1 MVQRIAGPGL
11 GLPFPQSLYPSELT
25 NASLDT
31 AGNRVCLAPG
41 DAMPVPPGEWLVGLG
56 MYLVLQYLDPIANTW
71 VTTASGGWEGPV
83 QYVFSDG
90 YNIRVANVL
99 GCPVGAAIIAPGAG
113 YVQASTTISPVSAA
127 GGGSTWLP
135 IVGGQL
141 AVVNGT
147 ISTLTAGGGYGV
159 APIALLP
166 APAPA
171 QSNPNGVGG
180 IQASGYFTIA
190 SGTVSGF
197 TFTNPGAGYPA
208 GFTIVAQPSPYDPNL
223 ATGITLATVSFSLT
237 NSGAITGALCTNY
250 GAPLANGSLTNIT
263 LTVGG
268 VGSQATLSA
277 IVPQTI
283 ISASVTGMGL
293 GYGTVGVGVVT
304 VGGGPAQGT
313 FTNSPDYLY
322 LGGKPRPAN
331 ISFTVSGGP
340 TLGSVATQAG
350 AIYDG
355 GFFYSAP
362 TTFVPPGLSAGV
374 SAPTITGATFAY
386 TLGSRP
392 DIAVLQPAP

>member
-1 MVQRIAGPGL
+1 MVQRISGPGV
-11 GLPFPQSLYPSELT
+11 GLPLPQNLYPSELSG
-25 NASLDT
+25 ASLDT
-31 AGNRVCLAPG
+31 AGNRVTLAPG
-41 DAMPVPPGEWLVGLG
+41 DAIPVPPGEWLVGLG
-56 MYLVLQYLDPIANTW
+56 MYLVLQYLDPITNTW
-71 VTTASGGWEGPV
+71 VTTASGGWEGPI

-99 GCPVGAAIIAPGAG
+99 GCPIGAVVTAPGSG
-113 YVQASTTISPVSAA
+113 YVQASTTISAVSAV

-147 ISTLTAGGGYGV
+147 ISTLTAGAGYGV

-166 APAPA
+166 APPPA
-171 QSNPNGVGG
+171 AANSNGVGG

-223 ATGITLATVSFSLT
+223 ATGITLATVAFSLT
-237 NSGAITGALCTNY
+237 NTGALTGALCTNY
-250 GAPLANGSLTNIT
+250 GAPLANGSLGSIT

-268 VGSQATLSA
+268 VGSQATLSP
-277 IVPQTI
+277 IVAQTI
-283 ISASVTGMGL
+283 FSYSVSGSGV
-293 GYGTVGVGVVT
+293 GYGAGSALVTT
-304 VGGGPAQGT
+304 VGGAPPQGT
-313 FTNSPDYLY
+313 FTNSTDYLY
-322 LGGKPRPAN
+322 LGGKPRPAD
-331 ISFTVSGGP
+331 IGLLFTGTGATS
-340 TLGSVATQAG
+340 TLAVQAG

-362 TTFVPPGLSAGV
+362 TTIFATAAPPLAGTVGTFVL
-374 SAPTITGATFAY
+374 TM
-386 TLGSRP
+386 GSRP
-392 DIAVLQPAP
+392 DVAVLQPAP